1 MIVTCSDYKNIDLWV
16 MMKTYIVRYLFI
28 FSVLN
33 LVGSEEMHN
42 EPLHDPSELH
52 EQEDEK
58 QKDDEKEKQQEEEQ
72 HERDAK
78 AKHTQEEHRQ
88 QDPSGQVSGNH
99 VNDFD
104 SKIHLNDLDGPES
117 ADSIKSVDSDT
128 PTKKSDTLAAEA
140 LNAQSST
147 DTLGQDFEK
156 ELEANDGS
164 APDKDQIA
172 PKGKDYSAPTA
183 AEIKE
188 QHDFVNSLLQDNI
201 ANGALTKDQA
211 DIILKV
217 SDSYLDKFFKK
228 MLRRVLK
235 RFLKNL
241 VLTIVK
247 SVKSAKKQNKA
258 MSDKDLW
265 SYSKKEYDKKLK
277 KVAEKKKKYIQAERV
292 KKMEQKIAQSKGV
305 KPNS

>member
-1 MIVTCSDYKNIDLWV
+1 

-33 LVGSEEMHN
+33 FVGSEEMQ

-52 EQEDEK
+52 EQEPE
-58 QKDDEKEKQQEEEQ
+58 QQEHDEKEQEQ
-72 HERDAK
+72 HEIEAK

-277 KVAEKKKKYIQAERV
+277 KVAEKKKKYIQADRI
-292 KKMEQKIAQSKGV
+292 KKMEQKNAQSKGV
-305 KPNS
+305 KPSS

>member
-1 MIVTCSDYKNIDLWV
+1 

-33 LVGSEEMHN
+33 FVGSEEMQ

-52 EQEDEK
+52 EQEPE
-58 QKDDEKEKQQEEEQ
+58 QQEHDEKEQEQ
-72 HERDAK
+72 HEIEAK

-128 PTKKSDTLAAEA
+128 PTKKSDILAAEA

-277 KVAEKKKKYIQAERV
+277 KVAEKKKKYIQADRI
-292 KKMEQKIAQSKGV
+292 KKMEQKNAQSKGV
-305 KPNS
+305 KPSS

>member
-16 MMKTYIVRYLFI
+16 MMKTYIIRYLFI

-33 LVGSEEMHN
+33 LVGSEEVHN
-42 EPLHDPSELH
+42 EPLHDPSSELH
-52 EQEDEK
+52 EQESE
-58 QKDDEKEKQQEEEQ
+58 QQEQDEKEKQQEEQ
-72 HERDAK
+72 DRDAK
-78 AKHTQEEHRQ
+78 AKHAQEEHRQ
-88 QDPSGQVSGNH
+88 QDASGQVSGNH

-104 SKIHLNDLDGPES
+104 LKIHLNGPDVSES
-117 ADSIKSVDSDT
+117 ANSIRSVDSDT
-128 PTKKSDTLAAEA
+128 PAKKSDTSATEA

-147 DTLGQDFEK
+147 DALGQDFEK
-156 ELEANDGS
+156 ELEVNDGS
-164 APDKDQIA
+164 VPDKDQVV
-172 PKGKDYSAPTA
+172 PKGDDYSAPTV

-188 QHDFVNSLLQDNI
+188 QHDFVNSLLQDSI
-201 ANGALTKDQA
+201 AKGELTKDQA

-217 SDSYLDKFFKK
+217 SDSYLDSFFKK
-228 MLRRVLK
+228 MLRRALK

-277 KVAEKKKKYIQAERV
+277 KVAEKKKKYIQADRV
-292 KKMEQKIAQSKGV
+292 KKMEQKNAQSKGA
-305 KPNS
+305 KSGS